1 MGDLVTSSHRRGTRV
16 DFLPRAQ
23 GPFADWAEVQRA
35 ADGEGI
41 DAVLAGTRVVARR
54 RDATHDRAHTQDL
67 SLSEAA
73 KLGPDDLVE
82 VRRPVSYRGMRNY
95 IGRMGLPAQRHEGH
109 AGWFESRN
117 EQENYR
123 NLLIEE
129 PVVQMATQPL
139 RLEWPIRSG
148 VRTHVPDGMYLT
160 VDGRVVLVDVTRRS
174 RLLSPEAVAI
184 FRLAQ
189 LTAQSMGWEYE
200 LRGELTAQHQR
211 NVSMIYSHRH
221 PTPSAPQWQKLV
233 GSMPADQ
240 QIAQAAEDL
249 GTAGRP
255 NYAAVWHLVAT
266 QFLFLDLSASLTRD
280 SSVRRRP
287 DSTRSNPCLINP

>member
-1 MGDLVTSSHRRGTRV
+1 MRELVTSSHRRGTRV

-35 ADGEGI
+35 ADGEAA

-54 RDATHDRAHTQDL
+54 RDANDRAHTQDL
-67 SLSEAA
+67 SLAEAA
-73 KLGPDDLVE
+73 SLRPDDLGE

-95 IGRMGLPAQRHEGH
+95 IGRTGLPSQLHEGH

-123 NLLIEE
+123 NLLIEQ
-129 PVVQMATQPL
+129 PVVQMGTQPL
-139 RLEWPIRSG
+139 RLEWPLRSG
-148 VRTHVPDGMYLT
+148 IRTHVPDALYLT
-160 VDGRVVLVDVTRRS
+160 VDERVVLVDVTRRS

-189 LTAQSMGWEYE
+189 LTARAMGWDYE

-221 PTPSAPQWQKLV
+221 ETPTSTTWRAHLRT
-233 GSMPADQ
+233 MPADQ
-240 QIAQAAEDL
+240 QVTQAADAF
-249 GTAGRP
+249 GTPRRP

-266 QFLFLDLSASLTRD
+266 RHLFLDLSAPLTRD
-280 SSVRRRP
+280 SIVQRRP
-287 DSTRSNPCLINP
+287 HPTGSNPCLIQP